1 MKAQK
6 MSTLSERI
14 HISEAPGY
22 WAVEIHLGEAAPARR
37 YLCHAENDRAAVSMA
52 GRLMGA
58 SVEARG
64 FDSLWISEALLE
76 KGDAL
81 LPGLIWQAEPCVSS
95 WPWVQ
100 ARVLRPPMFIAQD
113 PHTPSRH
120 ERRKARVGSTSFL
133 MWIRTSRTIGPQAST
148 STS

>member
-1 MKAQK
+1 MKAQD

-14 HISEAPGY
+14 QISEAPGY
-22 WAVEIHLGEAAPARR
+22 WAVEIYLGEAAPARR

-81 LPGLIWQAEPCVSS
+81 LPDMGRHHSIQTPAEWGGLVEAHEASEAVNPQRSS
-95 WPWVQ
+95 
-100 ARVLRPPMFIAQD
+100 ARLR
-113 PHTPSRH
+113 
-120 ERRKARVGSTSFL
+120 
-133 MWIRTSRTIGPQAST
+133 
-148 STS
+148 